1 MKELLSK
8 INSNLKAKI
17 VIFVTGSMVLFL
29 IGSTFNYIRTE
40 RQFYIKSVENNLR
53 GLSNTIESSL
63 VNAMGRGQREE
74 LQRSIEGIGNN
85 GDISSVRIFDG
96 KGIILSSSN
105 PAETGSRIDNDNYRE
120 YKQAAGTFIFNKNG
134 QNELFFVKPILNRR

>member
-17 VIFVTGSMVLFL
+17 VIFVAGFMVLFL
-29 IGSTFNYIRTE
+29 VASTFNYIRTE

-63 VNAMGRGQREE
+63 VYAMVRGQREE
-74 LQRSIEGIGNN
+74 LQRSIESIGNN
-85 GDISSVRIFDG
+85 GDIAGVRIFNG
-96 KGIILSSSN
+96 NRIILSSSN
-105 PAETGSRIDNDNYRE
+105 PSEIGSRLDDNNYRA
-120 YKQAAGTFIFNKNG
+120 YKQSAEYLHL
-134 QNELFFVKPILNRR
+134 Q